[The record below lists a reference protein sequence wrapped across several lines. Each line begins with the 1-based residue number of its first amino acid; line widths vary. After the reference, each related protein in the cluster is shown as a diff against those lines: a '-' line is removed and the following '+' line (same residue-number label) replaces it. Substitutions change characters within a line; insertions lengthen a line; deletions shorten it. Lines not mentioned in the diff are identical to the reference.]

1 MSEGDKK
8 MAISSHALPHFI
20 EEFRTLK
27 LESLKKDLHK
37 LTPEELELI
46 KQELNYLLTP
56 SNTGGSY
63 E

>member
-1 MSEGDKK
+1 MSKGDNQ
-8 MAISSHALPHFI
+8 MALSSHALPHFI

-37 LTPEELELI
+37 LTPQELEQI
-46 KQELNYLLTP
+46 KNELNYLLSP
-56 SNTGGSY
+56 SNTRVSY

>member
-1 MSEGDKK
+1 MSEGDKQ
-8 MAISSHALPHFI
+8 MALSSHALPHFI

-46 KQELNYLLTP
+46 KDELNLLLSP
-56 SNTGGSY
+56 STAGGRY